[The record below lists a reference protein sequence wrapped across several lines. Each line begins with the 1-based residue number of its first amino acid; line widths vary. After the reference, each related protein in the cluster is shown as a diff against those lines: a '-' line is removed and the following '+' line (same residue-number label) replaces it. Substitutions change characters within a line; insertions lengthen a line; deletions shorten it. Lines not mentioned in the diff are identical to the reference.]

1 MSIASLQAVLLF
13 GVLPTWIA
21 AGFADWACHRATRI
35 ERTTGSR
42 ESLLH
47 LAMLVEVGI
56 PLLAALFLEVNALV
70 FALMVFAF
78 IAHEATALWD
88 VSLATHSTRP
98 VSAFEQH
105 VHSFLELLPLFAILC
120 LVALHPMQFL
130 ALFRVGPQVPSFAP
144 VLKTHPLGPAYVVAL
159 LLATLLLNVGPFA
172 EELYRCVRTSRKGH
186 ASAAT
191 S

>member
-1 MSIASLQAVLLF
+1 MNITSLEAVLLF
-13 GVLPTWIA
+13 GILPTWIA

-88 VSLATHSTRP
+88 V
-98 VSAFEQH
+98 
-105 VHSFLELLPLFAILC
+105 
-120 LVALHPMQFL
+120 FL

-144 VLKTHPLGPAYVVAL
+144 VLKTHPLGAAYVVAL

-186 ASAAT
+186 AST
-191 S
+191 VSMRRR